1 MNQAPV
7 VVSPIIHV
15 LIGQVHVARKP
26 YILFAVLGS
35 CVGVTII
42 DRVSGIGGMAH
53 VLLPVSRG
61 VADAGMPGKY
71 ADLAV
76 DCLVDSL
83 IECGATDGNLIAYLA
98 GGAALCGDGD
108 LNSGIGIANVATV
121 HRCVKRRRVAIA
133 ERHLGG
139 HAGRKVT
146 FRLETGEH
154 SVEELRSTE
163 QVINH
168 ERAQSRDHGQRRRGA
183 R

>member
-1 MNQAPV
+1 MNKAPV

-26 YILFAVLGS
+26 HILFAVLGS

-53 VLLPVSRG
+53 VLLPLSRG
-61 VADAGMPGKY
+61 VLDKSMPGKY

-76 DCLVDSL
+76 DCLIDSL
-83 IECGATDGNLIAYLA
+83 IECGAADGNLIAYLA

-108 LNSGIGIANVATV
+108 LNAGIGIANVATV
-121 HRCVKRRRVAIA
+121 HRCLKRRRVTVA

-146 FRLETGEH
+146 FRLATGEH

-168 ERAQSRDHGQRRRGA
+168 ERAQSRTHLPRHQSA
-183 R
+183 P